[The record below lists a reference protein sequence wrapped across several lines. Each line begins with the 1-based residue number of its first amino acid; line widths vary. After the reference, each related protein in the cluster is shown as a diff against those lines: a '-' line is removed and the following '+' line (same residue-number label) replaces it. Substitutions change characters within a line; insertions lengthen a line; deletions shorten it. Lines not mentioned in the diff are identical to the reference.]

1 MTIKA
6 IAASLTVLAIAAP
19 MAAAQSFGGP
29 PAYGELAYRPG
40 DAPVSANIRAG
51 GAISA
56 DRLSSDCWGFINES
70 PTIALDLREGGP
82 LYIAGATDEDTTL
95 IVRGP
100 DGAFACDDDAAGYPH
115 PGVSYTQA
123 APGRYEIWLA
133 TFEAGV
139 GYPPGAIHVSST
151 EFITSNPFTRAPDPA
166 LPAETTLSLSAGFAD
181 DPRRIDVT
189 SGGEA
194 PLSLLDSSCP
204 GSSGEAPDVAIDYR
218 AGDFNL
224 FFFLATEADAT
235 LAVRT
240 PSGEMACNDD
250 QVGLDSGVM
259 VEDPEAGRY
268 LVWAGQLG
276 DRGFVENGVLSVS
289 EIGYNGVDNRLDVGA
304 PARFGSGR
312 LEAGFIPDPV
322 IIDLQAGGPN
332 NATIGIG
339 DAVIAEGDCIGYVT
353 REPSYELDFRAGDA
367 PLYISA
373 ATLADQDLTLLVNA
387 PDGAWYCNDDYDSL
401 DPGLEF
407 TAPQSGIYDIYVG
420 DLYGAG
426 GYVGDLQ
433 QLGEPDGGAGEGAA
447 QLFISELHAGP
458 ERTPL
463 DFSLPAIAGDHELSA
478 GFMPD
483 PYAITVMAG
492 GPLSASDGGA
502 GGEMTYCAGMV
513 TQAPTAQLQW
523 NGEGGPLS
531 LLVTSDVDTTL
542 VVNMPDG
549 SWMCDDDSG
558 EGFDAAL
565 SIQSAPSGVYDI
577 WVGRFSGDEQAPA
590 VLNVSEFEAPSD
602 E

>member
-6 IAASLTVLAIAAP
+6 VAASLTVLAIAAP

-29 PAYGELAYRPG
+29 PAYGELVYRSG
-40 DAPVSANIRAG
+40 AAPVSANVRAG

-56 DRLSSDCWGFINES
+56 DRLSADCWGYINEA
-70 PTIALDLREGGP
+70 PTIVLDLREGGP
-82 LYIAGATDEDTTL
+82 LYIAGATDEDTTF
-95 IVRGP
+95 IVRAP
-100 DGAFACDDDAAGYPH
+100 DGTFSCDDDGAGYPH
-115 PGVSYTQA
+115 PGLFYENA
-123 APGRYEIWLA
+123 APGRYEIWFA
-133 TFEAGV
+133 TFGAGV
-139 GYPPGAIHVSST
+139 GYPAGAIHVSST
-151 EFITSNPFTRAPDPA
+151 EFITANPFTRAPNPA
-166 LPAETTLSLSAGFAD
+166 LPAETTLSLNAGFNN

-194 PLSLLDSSCP
+194 PLNLLDSSCP

-259 VEDPEAGRY
+259 VEDPESGRY

-276 DRGFVENGVLSVS
+276 ERGFVESGVLSVS
-289 EIGYNGVDNRLDVGA
+289 EIGYNGVDNRLDVTA
-304 PARFGSGR
+304 AARFGSGR
-312 LEAGFIPDPV
+312 LEAGFLPDPFTV
-322 IIDLQAGGPN
+322 ALEAGGPN
-332 NATIGIG
+332 QADQGLG
-339 DAVIAEGDCIGYVT
+339 EAVVAEGYCAGYVT
-353 REPSYELDFRAGDA
+353 REPSYELSFEAGDG
-367 PLYISA
+367 PLFVSA
-373 ATLADQDLTLLVNA
+373 TGDSDLTLVVNA
-387 PDGAWYCNDDYDSL
+387 PDGAWYCNDDFEGF
-401 DPGLEF
+401 DPALEF
-407 TAPQSGIYDIYVG
+407 SGAQSGVYDIYVG
-420 DLYGAG
+420 TYSS
-426 GYVGDLQ
+426 GD
-433 QLGEPDGGAGEGAA
+433 PVPAS
-447 QLFISELHAGP
+447 LFISELHAGP

-478 GFMPD
+478 GFLPD

-492 GPLSASDGGA
+492 GPLDASEGGA

-523 NGEGGPLS
+523 TGEDGPLS
-531 LLVTSDVDTTL
+531 LFVTSDVDTTL

-549 SWMCDDDSG
+549 SWMCDDDGG

-565 SIQSAPSGVYDI
+565 SIEAAPSGVYDI
-577 WVGRFSGDEQAPA
+577 WVGRFSGDEQASA
-590 VLNVSEFEAPSD
+590 VLNISEFDAPSD
-602 E
+602 APVEYE